1 MTVEVMAL
9 LIESGKVAKGDTIL
23 KKRVVVFLGIAAA
36 VVLLNITAWNSA
48 AFCDW
53 YIARIFPLWVNTYG
67 RLTGL
72 FPFSVGEWLIVAG
85 LTLVAAALL
94 LLLPWGVVEILGMV
108 RARQGKYVGQSQQH
122 VEESVDQNTA
132 AAEEGSAGRSRLGD
146 FPRLWDFQ
154 RIVDFRRFVRR
165 YYRFFAWT
173 LLAVCLIM
181 TLNCF
186 ILYHASTFSERYFGS
201 DGGAG
206 TGSAEYTLEE
216 LIGIYNLVAE
226 RCLALSGE
234 IERDESGQALYT
246 GSVGRNGEKLDMADK
261 ARQLMRELGESYDQL
276 DGYYPRPKAL
286 LSSDFMCQQY
296 MCGYYFPFS
305 MEANYNDVMYILNIP
320 ATMCH
325 ELAHLRGFIYEDEAN
340 FIAYLAC
347 VESDDIFFQYAG
359 YLSVLTYLYND
370 LYRANRANPE
380 AFARA
385 AEAVQPVVVTAQVWE
400 DSIFV
405 TDEEWERI
413 NSKALIDTEIVD
425 QAADVFI
432 DTNLKVNGVSDGS
445 VSYSRVVRLMLQ
457 YYRLQQS

>member
-1 MTVEVMAL
+1 MAL
-9 LIESGKVAKGDTIL
+9 FMKSANVGRKGVTIL
-23 KKRVVVFLGIAAA
+23 KKTTVLFWGIAA
-36 VVLLNITAWNSA
+36 VVALLNITAWNSA

-53 YIARIFPLWVNTYG
+53 YIAHIFPLWVNTYG

-85 LTLVAAALL
+85 LVLLIAAVL
-94 LLLPWGVVEILGMV
+94 LLLPWGVVEILGAV
-108 RARQGKYVGQSQQH
+108 RVLQGKCIGQSTQSADGDDAA
-122 VEESVDQNTA
+122 VEERPV
-132 AAEEGSAGRSRLGD
+132 GRSRLGN
-146 FPRLWDFQ
+146 FRRLWDFP
-154 RIVDFRRFVRR
+154 RIGDFRRFARR

-173 LLAVCLIM
+173 LLAVCLVM
-181 TLNCF
+181 TMNCF
-186 ILYHASTFSERYFGS
+186 ILYHASTFSQRFFKIEGEV
-201 DGGAG
+201 GEVG
-206 TGSAEYTLEE
+206 TESAEYTLEE
-216 LIGIYNLVAE
+216 LISVYNMVAE
-226 RCLALSGE
+226 RCLALSEE
-234 IERDESGQALYT
+234 IERDENGQALYT

-261 ARQLMRELGESYDQL
+261 ARQLMRELGETYDQL

-370 LYRANRANPE
+370 LYRANQANPE
-380 AFARA
+380 AFAQT
-385 AEAVQPVVVTAQVWE
+385 AEIVQPVVVTAQVWE
-400 DSIFV
+400 DSVFV

-425 QAADVFI
+425 QASDVFI
-432 DTNLKVNGVSDGS
+432 DTNLKVNGISDGS

-457 YYRLQQS
+457 YYRLQQNKL

>member
-1 MTVEVMAL
+1 MEKRTGNLCAGNLSTEKEHKPRASHKS
-9 LIESGKVAKGDTIL
+9 LIL
-23 KKRVVVFLGIAAA
+23 FWCIAAA
-36 VVLLNITAWNSA
+36 VVLLNIAAWNSA
-48 AFCDW
+48 SFCDW
-53 YIARIFPLWVNTYG
+53 YIAYIFPVWVNTYG

-85 LTLVAAALL
+85 LVVVTVAIL
-94 LLLPWGVVEILGMV
+94 LLLPWGTAEIWGAV
-108 RARQGKYVGQSQQH
+108 R
-122 VEESVDQNTA
+122 
-132 AAEEGSAGRSRLGD
+132 AGRSGSSGNFSQSAGGFFRLVRG
-146 FPRLWDFQ
+146 
-154 RIVDFRRFVRR
+154 FRQFARG

-173 LLAVCLIM
+173 LLVVCLVM

-201 DGGAG
+201 DGGNV
-206 TGSAEYTLEE
+206 EYSLEE
-216 LIGIYNLVAE
+216 LMQVYNMVAE
-226 RCLALSGE
+226 QCLVLSGE
-234 IERDESGQALYT
+234 IARDENGQAMYS
-246 GSVGRNGEKLDMADK
+246 GSIGRNGNQLDMADK
-261 ARQLMRELGESYDQL
+261 ARELMDQLGETYDQL

-305 MEANYNDVMYILNIP
+305 MEANYNDVMFILNIP
-320 ATMCH
+320 ETMCH

-347 VESDDIFFQYAG
+347 VESDDMFFRYAG

-370 LYRANRANPE
+370 LYSARQKEPE
-380 AFARA
+380 AFA
-385 AEAVQPVVVTAQVWE
+385 EAVKTVGLVAVPAQVWE

-413 NSKALIDTEIVD
+413 NGKALIDTEIVD

-432 DTNLKVNGVSDGS
+432 DTNLKVNGISDGS
-445 VSYSRVVRLMLQ
+445 VSYSRVVKLLLQ
-457 YYRLQQS
+457 YYRLAN